1 MDAFVEPL
9 HPVIA
14 GTDLWQVEP
23 LTILLVWT
31 WHSVYR
37 IVVVGG
43 TDVLVQG
50 GSFFP
55 NPTPAHVES
64 ASPERHV
71 RKAGWIG
78 VGDLMAL
85 RIDGQLIV
93 TSPVVAIATER
104 SVASVVH

>member
-1 MDAFVEPL
+1 
-9 HPVIA
+9 PV
-14 GTDLWQVEP
+14 TDGHAAQGGP

-37 IVVVGG
+37 IIVAGG
-43 TDVLVQG
+43 SDVLVQG

-55 NPTPAHVES
+55 DPTPARVES
-64 ASPERHV
+64 ANPGSHV
-71 RKAGWIG
+71 RRAGGIG

-93 TSPVVAIATER
+93 TSPVIAIAAER
-104 SVASVVH
+104 SVTAVVH